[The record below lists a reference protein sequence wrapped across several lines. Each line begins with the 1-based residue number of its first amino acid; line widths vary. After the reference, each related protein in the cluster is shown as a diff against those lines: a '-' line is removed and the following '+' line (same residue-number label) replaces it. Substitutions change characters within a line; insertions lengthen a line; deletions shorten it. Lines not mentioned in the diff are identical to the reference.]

1 MRRLAESAE
10 REKLKAIGQRMK
22 LQMMNNPKLDIRRD
36 DEDMMTAVTKT
47 EAKEKQ
53 GERNKSSRAASME
66 NGTSKTK
73 TGGVGQRRTRA
84 DWLPREFEDAM
95 VDTWGKK

>member
-36 DEDMMTAVTKT
+36 DETMMTAAIKT
-47 EAKEKQ
+47 GAKEKQ
-53 GERNKSSRAASME
+53 GERNKSSRATSME

-73 TGGVGQRRTRA
+73 TGGVGQRRTHA
-84 DWLPREFEDAM
+84 D
-95 VDTWGKK
+95 

>member
-36 DEDMMTAVTKT
+36 DETMMTAAIKT
-47 EAKEKQ
+47 GAKEKQ
-53 GERNKSSRAASME
+53 GERNKSSRATSME

-73 TGGVGQRRTRA
+73 TGGVGQRRTHA